1 MGVVYTPLQIE
12 SGHFPRTGDHEKLG
26 QSLLEL
32 VSEDGPI
39 VGGLVYGSAA
49 YGVART
55 RSDLDVLFV
64 HQETRTQDAM
74 QQVQEVIGRA
84 WGQGVYV
91 QTELHFEPTHS
102 ERPGMLQDVSYA
114 MHLKRAYQEQED
126 WSRGDLSLLLAIRP
140 PSVEE
145 KIRDALSFFEAKRL
159 KFTKTAGE
167 IGIDY
172 GRLQRAFELPAA
184 SWRKIALATD
194 QENETGT
201 QDVDKR
207 SAIDRAR
214 EFLELYKDRPR
225 VVEAVMDSYGLLS
238 KKDQQCTDMMQDF
251 VHWREKGVITAE
263 RVGKYALWVSDVYRE
278 SMQEAAVLS
287 GGLHKILSSMVR

>member
-84 WGQGVYV
+84 WGQEVYV

-114 MHLKRAYQEQED
+114 MHLKRAYQEQEC

-184 SWRKIALATD
+184 SWRKIALATG

-238 KKDQQCTDMMQDF
+238 NKDQQCTDIVQEF

-263 RVGKYALWVSDVYRE
+263 RVGKYALWVSQIYRG
-278 SMQEAAVLS
+278 SVQEAAVLS
-287 GGLHKILSSMVR
+287 GGLHEILSNVVR

>member
-1 MGVVYTPLQIE
+1 MGIVYTPLQIE

-74 QQVQEVIGRA
+74 QRVQEAIGRA
-84 WGQGVYV
+84 WSQEVYV

-114 MHLKRAYQEQED
+114 MHLKRAFQEQEG
-126 WSRGDLSLLLAIRP
+126 WSRGDLSLLLAIQP
-140 PSVEE
+140 PSAEE

-172 GRLQRAFELPAA
+172 GRLQRAFELPVA

-194 QENETGT
+194 QENETGAL
-201 QDVDKR
+201 DVDKKLASGCAEKFIESSGEDPR
-207 SAIDRAR
+207 TVSAA
-214 EFLELYKDRPR
+214 LN
-225 VVEAVMDSYGLLS
+225 SYRQLS